1 MGDGKK
7 AETRA
12 ELRTKLGL
20 DVLCSAGRE
29 DGPAILKDISTLGA
43 LLEPA
48 SIRPAVGASV
58 TIWLQAEPD
67 EEPYALVTEVVR
79 HTPGGFAVEFRV
91 PYSVVYRFIAKYGNS

>member
-7 AETRA
+7 AKTRA

-20 DVLCSAGRE
+20 DVLCSSGRV
-29 DGPAILKDISTLGA
+29 DGPAILKELSASGA
-43 LLEPA
+43 LLEP
-48 SIRPAVGASV
+48 STLRPAVGDSV

-67 EEPYALVTEVVR
+67 EEPLSLSTEVVR